1 MGRRPRRGRGAS
13 ERGVHGRGDD
23 PVADDRHARPLREA
37 ARDRDR
43 HPAGPCWARARSPLF
58 PAPRIKAKPV
68 QRPRPPVHPPASTL
82 LAQRRAARRADGL
95 LSTVIPHPGMEFD
108 PVAMVGGQLEQV
120 RRLAASEG
128 LDPAGSGAALRIDPV
143 TESSVDAVVEV
154 SPRTRDTTDVDAEP
168 RPSGRSLHTAAVAPP
183 TRTPGQGAA
192 IVRFFERAA
201 PLMYGPSRP
210 ARARRGPPPRRTA
223 GWWWGCRPPGCS
235 PSRRG
240 RG

>member
-58 PAPRIKAKPV
+58 PAPPQQSQA
-68 QRPRPPVHPPASTL
+68 RPTPPASRPPTRFHP
-82 LAQRRAARRADGL
+82 ARQRRAARRADGL
-95 LSTVIPHPGMEFD
+95 LSTVIPHPDMEFD

-143 TESSVDAVVEV
+143 TESSMDAVVEV
-154 SPRTRDTTDVDAEP
+154 SPCTRDTTDVDAEP
-168 RPSGRSLHTAAVAPP
+168 RPSGRSLHTAAVTPP

-201 PLMYGPSRP
+201 PVMYGPSRP

-235 PSRRG
+235 RSRRG